1 MVRRLLILNVVLVA
15 VLIAMA
21 VRVRNDWMNF
31 EATHR
36 IAAIQP
42 EPEAV
47 PNVALAASANTGTA
61 EDWTEIPSHNLFSFD
76 RTDVPILEPVAPPK
90 PPGMKPILFGTI
102 SLGKEPL
109 AMVASGQ
116 PPGNRNYR
124 PMRIGEVIDGW
135 TITEILD
142 KSITIKADQVQDS
155 VLMNDPSA
163 QVPRETAR
171 TAAAAGPVVST
182 SQPPPASSG
191 LTVPSALT
199 APPPSQ
205 SSTPPRGRRRILQQT
220 PFGVREVEVD
230 E

>member
-1 MVRRLLILNVVLVA
+1 MLKRLVVLNVLLGA
-15 VLIAMA
+15 VLIAIA
-21 VRVRNDWMNF
+21 VRIHNDWVNF
-31 EATHR
+31 EATHQ

-47 PNVALAASANTGTA
+47 PKVAAAESGNTGTP
-61 EDWTEIPSHNLFSFD
+61 EDWTAIPSHNPFSFD
-76 RTDVPILEPVAPPK
+76 RNDIAILEPAAPPK
-90 PPGMKPILFGTI
+90 PPGVKPILFGTI

-124 PMRIGEVIDGW
+124 PLRIGDVIDGW
-135 TITEILD
+135 TITKILD
-142 KSITIKADQVQDS
+142 KSITIKADQIEDS

-163 QVPRETAR
+163 QVARETTR
-171 TAAAAGPVVST
+171 TAAAAPVVST
-182 SQPPPASSG
+182 SQPPAPSV

-199 APPPSQ
+199 APPPPQ
-205 SSTPPRGRRRILQQT
+205 SSAPPRGRRRILQQT

-230 E
+230 D